1 MLLGFDAM
9 SVELLGYAAG
19 FFATMSCL
27 PQVSKAGARS
37 VGDLSIV
44 MLMIVT
50 GLALWI
56 AYGVARSNG
65 PIILWNTV
73 SLGLWSSLLVLKLR
87 AHR

>member
-1 MLLGFDAM
+1 M
-9 SVELLGYAAG
+9 SVELLGYLAG

-27 PQVSKAGARS
+27 PQVVKSWRTRS
-37 VGDLSIV
+37 VGDLS
-44 MLMIVT
+44 MAMLLMIVT

-87 AHR
+87 SGTR

>member
-1 MLLGFDAM
+1 M
-9 SVELLGYAAG
+9 VELLGYAAG

-27 PQVSKAGARS
+27 PQVIKSWRTRS
-37 VGDLSIV
+37 VGDLS
-44 MLMIVT
+44 MLMLLMIVT

-56 AYGVARSNG
+56 AYGVARNNG

-87 AHR
+87 AAKGDT